1 MPLPAA
7 AAAVA
12 TTTTTFSF
20 ALLTPRRGGEREGG
34 TAAAP
39 AVSTTRRRLL
49 RFAIVW
55 RWRNKQRGVSSAGKR
70 MTARGGSSGKAGGGG
85 RGNPQSFSLATS
97 RALFRPS
104 VSGHPSLAP
113 RYARA

>member
-1 MPLPAA
+1 MPLPA

-20 ALLTPRRGGEREGG
+20 ALLTPRRGGEWEGG

-70 MTARGGSSGKAGGGG
+70 MTARGGSSGKAGEVAEGT
-85 RGNPQSFSLATS
+85 RKVLA
-97 RALFRPS
+97 
-104 VSGHPSLAP
+104 
-113 RYARA
+113 

>member
-1 MPLPAA
+1 MPLPAAA

-20 ALLTPRRGGEREGG
+20 ALLTLPY
-34 TAAAP
+34 TAP